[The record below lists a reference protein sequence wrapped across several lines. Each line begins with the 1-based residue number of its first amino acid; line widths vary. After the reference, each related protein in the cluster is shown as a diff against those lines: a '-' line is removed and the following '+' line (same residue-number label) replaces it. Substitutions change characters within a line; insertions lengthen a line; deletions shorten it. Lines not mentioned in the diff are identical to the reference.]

1 MILECTECRTRYIV
15 PDQAIGPVG
24 RTVRCAACKHSWFQ
38 EPAISAPP
46 PARVAVETDLP
57 EDDAQVAADPR
68 SGAAPIPPAVAER
81 ETAPV
86 PVPGPTTRT
95 SQTAGEDRE
104 PATEPVKDWRYDRVG
119 QSGTPPPQPTPAVR
133 PRSRRNPARRRTL
146 AAAAAGVLML
156 LGAGAI
162 LYTGAP
168 GLAAQLGLPIGPA
181 ETPLR
186 FADRSIDR
194 RDLASGN
201 ELFAVSG
208 KVVNPTG
215 SSQRVPDIRADLR
228 DSAGRLVYSWV
239 ITPEKRSLGPAGTI
253 DFNSAK
259 LDVPANSKVL
269 ELSFAGDP
277 ES

>member
-1 MILECTECRTRYIV
+1 MILECTECRTRYLV
-15 PDQAIGPVG
+15 PDQAIGPAG

-38 EPAISAPP
+38 HPAVSAEAAAAP
-46 PARVAVETDLP
+46 
-57 EDDAQVAADPR
+57 VAAVASETAERQTDFAPR
-68 SGAAPIPPAVAER
+68 PRPAPVAVAEPVA
-81 ETAPV
+81 EAAPE
-86 PVPGPTTRT
+86 PRFT
-95 SQTAGEDRE
+95 E
-104 PATEPVKDWRYDRVG
+104 PAEPEAPAEDWREERVG
-119 QSGTPPPQPTPAVR
+119 ASEEALAAPEPEVATGYR
-133 PRSRRNPARRRTL
+133 PRRNPARRWTM
-146 AAAAAGVLML
+146 AAAAAGVLMT

-168 GLAAQLGLPIGPA
+168 GLAAQLGLPIGSA

-186 FADRSIDR
+186 FADRAIDR

-215 SSQRVPDIRADLR
+215 SAQRVPDIRADLR

-239 ITPEKRSLGPAGTI
+239 ITPERRSLGPSGTL

-259 LDVPANSKVL
+259 LDVPANSKIL

-277 ES
+277 GS

>member
-15 PDQAIGPVG
+15 PDQAIGPAG
-24 RTVRCAACKHSWFQ
+24 RTVRCANCKHSWFQ
-38 EPAISAPP
+38 P
-46 PARVAVETDLP
+46 PAETAQVAERVAVSAAAEQETQAAPRPRPAPVVAAEAAAVRAP
-57 EDDAQVAADPR
+57 EPERPITDDVDARDDAPRHEPEVADWHRERAGPAQVPLAEPAA
-68 SGAAPIPPAVAER
+68 
-81 ETAPV
+81 TAP
-86 PVPGPTTRT
+86 RR
-95 SQTAGEDRE
+95 A
-104 PATEPVKDWRYDRVG
+104 
-119 QSGTPPPQPTPAVR
+119 
-133 PRSRRNPARRRTL
+133 RRNPARRWTM
-146 AAAAAGVLML
+146 AAVAAGLLMTAA
-156 LGAGAI
+156 AGAI

-168 GLAAQLGLPIGPA
+168 GLAAQLGLPLGPA

-186 FADRSIDR
+186 FADRAIDR
-194 RDLASGN
+194 RDLESGN

-215 SSQRVPDIRADLR
+215 SAQRVPDIRADLR
-228 DSAGRLVYSWV
+228 DSAGRLVFSWV
-239 ITPEKRSLGPAGTI
+239 ITPEKRSLGPSGTL

>member
-1 MILECTECRTRYIV
+1 MILECTECRTRYLV
-15 PDQAIGPVG
+15 PDQAIGPAG

-38 EPAISAPP
+38 HP
-46 PARVAVETDLP
+46 PAGAAPAAATMPSAAQGAENESRVAPQPGPAPAPVP
-57 EDDAQVAADPR
+57 EAAPEASPAPVTAPAPRLADAADP
-68 SGAAPIPPAVAER
+68 APEPAST
-81 ETAPV
+81 TA
-86 PVPGPTTRT
+86 
-95 SQTAGEDRE
+95 EDRRHE
-104 PATEPVKDWRYDRVG
+104 RAGVG
-119 QSGTPPPQPTPAVR
+119 EAALARPDPAVR
-133 PRSRRNPARRRTL
+133 ARPRRNPARRRTL

-168 GLAAQLGLPIGPA
+168 GLAAQLGLPIGSA

-215 SSQRVPDIRADLR
+215 STQRVPDIRADLR

-239 ITPEKRSLGPAGTI
+239 ISPERRTLGPAGTM

-269 ELSFAGDP
+269 ELSFSGDP
-277 ES
+277 EN

>member
-15 PDQAIGPVG
+15 PDQAIGPAG

-38 EPAISAPP
+38 PPAIVAQRVATEGYVDEDEVQAAPPAPPTPAPPPVAEVRESDAASTPRFADIDDGERKPAPP
-46 PARVAVETDLP
+46 PA
-57 EDDAQVAADPR
+57 
-68 SGAAPIPPAVAER
+68 PA
-81 ETAPV
+81 
-86 PVPGPTTRT
+86 
-95 SQTAGEDRE
+95 EDR
-104 PATEPVKDWRYDRVG
+104 RYDRVG
-119 QSGTPPPQPTPAVR
+119 VRETALAQPEPAVR
-133 PRSRRNPARRRTL
+133 PRARRNPARRRTL
-146 AAAAAGVLML
+146 AAAAAGALML

-215 SSQRVPDIRADLR
+215 STQRVPDIRADLR

-277 ES
+277 EN

>member
-1 MILECTECRTRYIV
+1 MILECTECRTRYLV
-15 PDQAIGPVG
+15 PDQAIGPAG

-38 EPAISAPP
+38 QPAVTAEPAEAP
-46 PARVAVETDLP
+46 
-57 EDDAQVAADPR
+57 VAAAIAADADTRPAPR
-68 SGAAPIPPAVAER
+68 PRAEPAAAEPREAAAPALREAPREVDPTAEAPR
-81 ETAPV
+81 AEPIGWRSERAGTAEV
-86 PVPGPTTRT
+86 PLAAP
-95 SQTAGEDRE
+95 E
-104 PATEPVKDWRYDRVG
+104 PAPR
-119 QSGTPPPQPTPAVR
+119 AR
-133 PRSRRNPARRRTL
+133 PRRNPARRWTL
-146 AAAAAGVLML
+146 AAAAAGVLMTAA
-156 LGAGAI
+156 AGAI

-168 GLAAQLGLPIGPA
+168 GLAAQLGLPLGPA

-186 FADRSIDR
+186 FADRAIDR

-215 SSQRVPDIRADLR
+215 SQQRVPDIRADLR
-228 DSAGRLVYSWV
+228 DSSGRLVYSWV
-239 ITPEKRSLGPAGTI
+239 ITPERRSLGPSGSL